1 MTSGLCGNFK
11 CLFKTID
18 IKEIIKMGTEHT
30 FSIIKPNAVN
40 KNVMGGVIAKFEEN
54 GLKVAAA
61 KLVKLSKEKCEEFY
75 AEHKER
81 PFFGELVDFMTSGPV
96 MLMVLSG
103 ENAIMRNR
111 EIMGAT
117 NPAEAA
123 EGTLRKLYGDSM
135 GENAVHGSDSAASAE
150 REIAL
155 FFQKEEIVNA

>member
-1 MTSGLCGNFK
+1 
-11 CLFKTID
+11 
-18 IKEIIKMGTEHT
+18 MGMEHT

-40 KNVMGGVIAKFEEN
+40 KNVMGGVLTKFEEN
-54 GLKVAAA
+54 GLKVAGA
-61 KLVKLSKEKCEEFY
+61 KLVKLSREKCEEFY
-75 AEHKER
+75 AEHSER

-96 MLMVLSG
+96 MLLALAG
-103 ENAIMRNR
+103 EGAIMKNR

-155 FFQKEEIVNA
+155 FFDKSELVNA